1 MSPLTL
7 GRLTVAWTP
16 TNGLS
21 IAADGVPV
29 VRRSTLYLVK
39 AGWSGVLFNPTTV
52 RWSETPWRKVGESWL
67 AEASA
72 ENESAAVAFEW
83 LVTKTS
89 VTTTLR
95 YRLKSDIPA
104 EIEWAAGYVNAN
116 LLEDA
121 SVSGDTRLAKVPMAP
136 LTGSQEERRLGP
148 PFTKLAFE
156 TKLGQV
162 VFGWHSTGNNEKPV
176 CFDARAEAFDWAQA
190 APIFWLGLGSP
201 ARAVR
206 FGDGEQ
212 AVVFT
217 VALLPNSV
225 LPNSL
230 LPQPL
235 LPILGGG
242 GSEGRVGSQSR
253 HDAFVP
259 QVAQTPLVI
268 PTPKKLTVTGPPVRL
283 TNKTKIEVIGPGAER
298 AIALLKKA
306 IPFAK
311 PEGVGSEV
319 RVRRGEPE
327 SYTLSVR
334 KDRIQLTGNDEAG
347 TLWAAQ
353 TLLQLIENDGKS
365 YLIHAVE
372 IGDWPTL
379 GFRGV
384 HLFHGQN
391 ALPFQKKLISRLFSP
406 FKLNHLVIQCEQLKW
421 ESDPSVAPSWGGT
434 KAAIREQVAF
444 AKANGITMTPL
455 VQSYGHMEW
464 LFNKPQNRAFAE
476 DPELPYAVNIS
487 NPAAVGYLEKLV
499 AEADDLFGAPAFH
512 AGLDEVTM
520 RGRFPFRSAP
530 RTFADLFVSNA
541 RHWQAFHKRRG
552 KEMWM
557 WADMALH
564 PSEVAPCFGTAPS
577 ATDAQKLRDGL
588 PKDVVMFD
596 WQYGAHEKFPSL
608 KKLRDAG
615 FSRVVACTWFN
626 PGNVVNFSK
635 AAAEAGAWGG
645 LQTTW
650 CGYESKAEVLDGPE
664 RRQFVAMVLAA
675 EHFWNGGTTKP
686 SWDAG
691 EVFTRLWS
699 DQKDQPQ
706 KPRSGVLAL
715 LPGKAREARL
725 SDGVLY
731 RLTPTLL
738 AGKLTEPA
746 PLSLTLELPLREESE
761 LRLIVAA
768 THKAERGTKV
778 GTVTVNGKETALVYG
793 VNLSTKDDPA
803 ALSDPSVRTVAP
815 GLRSLT
821 IPGGGKVTIASTN
834 GESGLVVSAVTGLV

>member
-1 MSPLTL
+1 MSPLSI
-7 GRLTVAWTP
+7 GRLTVTWTP
-16 TNGLS
+16 ASGLS
-21 IAADGVPV
+21 ITLDGVPV
-29 VRRSTLYLVK
+29 IRRSTLYLVK
-39 AGWSGVLFNPTTV
+39 AGWSGVLFNPTTA
-52 RWSETPWRKVGESWL
+52 RWSETAWRKIGESWL

-95 YRLKSDIPA
+95 YRLKQDIPA

-116 LLEDA
+116 LLEGA
-121 SVSGDTRLAKVPMAP
+121 SVSGDTRLAKIPITP
-136 LTGSQEERRLGP
+136 LTGSQEARRIGP

-162 VFGWHSTGNNEKPV
+162 VFGWHGTGTNEKPV
-176 CFDARAEAFDWAQA
+176 CFDARTEAFEWAQA
-190 APIFWLGLGSP
+190 APTFWLGLGSP
-201 ARAVR
+201 ARVVR
-206 FGDGEQ
+206 FEGGEQ
-212 AVVFT
+212 AAVFT
-217 VALLPNSV
+217 VTVGSP
-225 LPNSL
+225 P
-230 LPQPL
+230 PPGPL
-235 LPILGGG
+235 LPILRGG
-242 GSEGRVGSQSR
+242 GSQSR

-268 PTPKKLTVTGPPVRL
+268 PTPKKLMVTGPPVRL

-298 AIALLKKA
+298 AIALLKNTLPLLSA
-306 IPFAK
+306 LP
-311 PEGVGSEV
+311 PRVG
-319 RVRRGEPE
+319 RRGPGGGGIPGGGKPE
-327 SYTLSVR
+327 SYTISVR

-353 TLLQLIENDGKS
+353 TLLQLIENNGKND
-365 YLIHAVE
+365 LIHSVE
-372 IGDWPTL
+372 IEDWPTL

-391 ALPFQKKLISRLFSP
+391 ALPFQKKLIARLFSP

-444 AKANGITMTPL
+444 AKVHGITMTPL

-464 LFNKPQNRAFAE
+464 LFNKPQNRMFAE

-487 NPAAVGYLEKLV
+487 NPAAVGYLEKLI

-564 PSEVAPCFGTAPS
+564 PSEVVPCFGTAPS
-577 ATDAQKLRDGL
+577 VADAKMLRDGL

-596 WQYGAHEKFPSL
+596 WQYGAHDKFPSL
-608 KKLRDAG
+608 KKLHDAG

-626 PGNVVNFSK
+626 PGNVANFSK
-635 AAAEAGAWGG
+635 AAADVGAWGG

-675 EHFWNGGTTKP
+675 EHFWNGGATKP
-686 SWDAG
+686 KWDAG

-699 DQKDQPQ
+699 DKSGQPI
-706 KPRSGVLAL
+706 KPRAGILVQF
-715 LPGKAREARL
+715 PGKAREARL

-731 RLTPTLL
+731 RLSSMLL

-746 PLSLTLELPLREESE
+746 PLSLPLELPGTTE

-778 GTVTVNGKETALVYG
+778 GRVNVNGKETALVYG
-793 VNLSTKDDPA
+793 VNLSTATDA
-803 ALSDPSVRTVAP
+803 SALSDPSVRTVAP

-821 IPGGGKVTIASTN
+821 ILGGGQVTIDSTN
-834 GESGLVVSAVTGLV
+834 GESGLIVHAVTGLV